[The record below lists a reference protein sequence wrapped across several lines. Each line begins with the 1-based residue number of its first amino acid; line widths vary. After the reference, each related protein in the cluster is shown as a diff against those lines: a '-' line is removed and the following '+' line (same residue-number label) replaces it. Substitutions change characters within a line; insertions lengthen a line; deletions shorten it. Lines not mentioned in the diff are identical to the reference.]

1 MIIEDCTDND
11 VKNDAI
17 YGIVMTLPDIGRR
30 DEAVSYAKQHP
41 DADELLKWCLT
52 GEEWEKHRQ
61 KMIFRKNKIRAASGD
76 AFKYRMRDGFTYHSL
91 NKAKQGQ
98 IVFFGDSITE
108 MLSVS
113 DWYSDYSLESG
124 LEIYNRGIGGDTAI
138 GLYKRV
144 KESVT
149 SINPKAVVILIGT
162 NDMNRNVPHSATIEN
177 MESIIRETKKAC
189 PDVNLIIEAVYPIN
203 EKMRHRSDKRS
214 NKKIG
219 NINNEYSRL
228 CEKYD
233 CVWLDFT
240 NQLRDDKGNLKS
252 EYTYDGLHINAYAYE
267 VVARNI
273 IPLLK

>member
-1 MIIEDCTDND
+1 M
-11 VKNDAI
+11 
-17 YGIVMTLPDIGRR
+17 
-30 DEAVSYAKQHP
+30 
-41 DADELLKWCLT
+41 
-52 GEEWEKHRQ
+52 
-61 KMIFRKNKIRAASGD
+61 FFKNKSRNYSQCTEYSPKMMTKRNNYT
-76 AFKYRMRDGFTYHSL
+76 FLNQKYSVENQTVL
-91 NKAKQGQ
+91 L
-98 IVFFGDSITE
+98 GDSITDFFNWYE
-108 MLSVS
+108 LFYDFSKVS
-113 DWYSDYSLESG
+113 G
-124 LEIYNRGIGGDTAI
+124 QAVYNRGISGDTTDRLLER
-138 GLYKRV
+138 LYDNV
-144 KESVT
+144 L
-149 SINPKAVVILIGT
+149 SIKPRNLVILIGT

-240 NQLRDDKGNLKS
+240 NQLKDDKGNLKS